1 MLLELSDTSIK
12 ERKDP
17 GYTIRLCNRLVGYL
31 LFLQERVE
39 CPTNCVRES
48 FGLENVD
55 FVLVNLEFKHTSS
68 HNRSRLASLPASLT
82 L

>member
-48 FGLENVD
+48 
-55 FVLVNLEFKHTSS
+55 
-68 HNRSRLASLPASLT
+68 
-82 L
+82 